1 MPLIEDT
8 LKSGI
13 KPITLEY
20 EDVNEYEDVKIF
32 IRMGVY
38 I

>member
-20 EDVNEYEDVKIF
+20 EDVKIF